1 MGRRATFALALAGL
15 VWLCLPPAAARAQTL
30 DRIAA
35 TRTIH
40 IGFVPDQAPFAIV
53 NEGAPPTGYAIDLCN
68 RVVDKIRETVS
79 GIAVN
84 YVETSLVDAFDAV
97 ASGQIDL
104 LCGAITIRLGRREK
118 VDFSEPIFITG
129 VSGLLRKDSPRDL
142 RELFLGERT
151 ISPPRSPEMRPFSTS
166 HVGVRSETTT
176 EAALRRAI
184 KEGGYGATVTDFAT
198 HEEGLAAL
206 EDRQID
212 AYFADHA
219 LLAALQA
226 RARHPGQL
234 ILGTRLLTQDVYGI
248 AMKRGDADLRLLV
261 DRVLSAFYATP
272 DFAALLG
279 TYFGPQATNLQSQIK
294 AMSVPE

>member
-1 MGRRATFALALAGL
+1 MGRRVALALALAG
-15 VWLCLPPAAARAQTL
+15 VVCLCLWSGAAPAQTL

-35 TRTIH
+35 TKTIH
-40 IGFVPDQAPFAIV
+40 IGYVPDQAPFAIA

-68 RVVDKIRETVS
+68 HVVVKIRESVPGVAT
-79 GIAVN
+79 N

-104 LCGAITIRLGRREK
+104 LCGAITATLGRREK

-129 VSGLLRKDSPRDL
+129 MSGLLRKDSPRDL
-142 RELFLGERT
+142 RELFLGERSV
-151 ISPPRSPEMRPFSTS
+151 SPPRSPEMRPFSTS

-176 EAALRRAI
+176 EAVLRRAI
-184 KEGGYGATVTDFAT
+184 KEGGYGATVAEFPT

-219 LLAALQA
+219 LLAELRA
-226 RARHPGQL
+226 RAHRPSRL
-234 ILGTRLLTQDVYGI
+234 VIGTRLLTRDVYGI
-248 AMKRGDADLRLLV
+248 ALARGDADFRLLV
-261 DRVLSAFYATP
+261 DRVFTEFYATP
-272 DFAALLG
+272 DFAALLAG
-279 TYFGPQATNLQSQIK
+279 YFGAQAAELQSQIK
-294 AMSVPE
+294 ASSMPE

>member
-1 MGRRATFALALAGL
+1 MGRRVAFMLALAGL
-15 VWLCLPPAAARAQTL
+15 VGFCLWPGAAPAQTL

-35 TRTIH
+35 TKTVH
-40 IGFVPDQAPFAIV
+40 IGFIPDQAPFAV
-53 NEGAPPTGYAIDLCN
+53 QNAGGPPTGYAIDLCN
-68 RVVDKIRETVS
+68 RAVDKIRESVP
-79 GIAVN
+79 GLVAN

-104 LCGAITIRLGRREK
+104 LCGAITVTLGRRET

-142 RELFLGERT
+142 RELFLGERS

-176 EAALRRAI
+176 EAVLRRAI
-184 KEGGYGATVTDFAT
+184 KEGGYGATVAEFAT

-206 EDRQID
+206 ENRQID

-219 LLAALQA
+219 LLAELRAQA
-226 RARHPGQL
+226 HRPSRL
-234 ILGTRLLTQDVYGI
+234 IIGTRLLTHDVYGI
-248 AMKRGDADLRLLV
+248 AMSRGDADLRLLV
-261 DRVLSAFYATP
+261 DRVLSALYATP

-279 TYFGPQATNLQSQIK
+279 TYFGAQAAELQSQIK
-294 AMSVPE
+294 ASSTPE

>member
-1 MGRRATFALALAGL
+1 MGRRIAYMLALASL
-15 VWLCLPPAAARAQTL
+15 VWFSLLPGSAPAQTL

-35 TRTIH
+35 TKTIH
-40 IGFVPDQAPFAIV
+40 IGFVPDQAPFAIAK
-53 NEGAPPTGYAIDLCN
+53 EGAPPTGYAIDLCD
-68 RVVDKIRETVS
+68 RAVAKIRESVPDL
-79 GIAVN
+79 AVN

-104 LCGAITIRLGRREK
+104 LCGAITVTLGRREK
-118 VDFSEPIFITG
+118 VDFSEPIFVTG

-142 RELFLGERT
+142 RELFLGERS

-176 EAALRRAI
+176 ETVLRRAI
-184 KEGGYGATVTDFAT
+184 KEGGYGATVAEFPT

-206 EDRQID
+206 ENREID

-219 LLAALQA
+219 LLAELLA
-226 RARHPGQL
+226 RAHHPSRL
-234 ILGTRLLTQDVYGI
+234 IIGTRLLTHDVYGI
-248 AMKRGDADLRLLV
+248 AMSRGDADLGLLV

-279 TYFGPQATNLQSQIK
+279 TYFGPQAADLQSQIK

>member
-1 MGRRATFALALAGL
+1 MGRRTVFMLALAGL
-15 VWLCLPPAAARAQTL
+15 VWLCLLPDAASAQTL
-30 DRIAA
+30 ERIAA
-35 TRTIH
+35 TKTIH
-40 IGFVPDQAPFAIV
+40 IGYVPDQAPFAIA
-53 NEGAPPTGYAIDLCN
+53 NAGAPPSGYAIDLCN
-68 RVVDKIRETVS
+68 RVVAKIRETVP
-79 GIAVN
+79 AVTAN

-104 LCGAITIRLGRREK
+104 LCGAITATLGRREK

-129 VSGLLRKDSPRDL
+129 VSGLLRTDSPRDL

-176 EAALRRAI
+176 EAVLRRAI
-184 KEGGYGATVTDFAT
+184 EEGGYGATVAEFPT

-206 EDRQID
+206 ENRKID

-219 LLAALQA
+219 LLAELLA
-226 RARHPGQL
+226 RARHPSRL
-234 ILGTRLLTQDVYGI
+234 IVGTRLFTHDVYGI
-248 AMKRGDADLRLLV
+248 AMSRGDADFRLLV
-261 DRVLSAFYATP
+261 DRALSAFYATP

-279 TYFGPQATNLQSQIK
+279 TYFGAQATQLQSQIK